1 MLKFILLAIGL
12 ILIIEGLVYFL
23 FSNNIYK
30 MYKILK
36 EAKPDK
42 IRFFSG
48 LMILFGLCLI
58 YITFKI
64 YKI

>member
-12 ILIIEGLVYFL
+12 ILIFEGAVYFL

-36 EAKPDK
+36 ETQPDK

-48 LMILFGLCLI
+48 VMILFGLCLI